1 MEPHQAWAGSSN
13 IFHPKGRLRSKTQ
26 TLRAAWVAECELGR
40 VQVERSVPITEHPPS
55 GALIRPDP
63 TLVTLRPALHTLRPA
78 LHTLEP
84 LSAVERVSGD
94 RSAK

>member
-13 IFHPKGRLRSKTQ
+13 IFHSKGRLRSKTQ
-26 TLRAAWVAECELGR
+26 TLRAARVAECELGR

-63 TLVTLRPALHTLRPA
+63 TLVTLRPALHTL
-78 LHTLEP
+78 EP
-84 LSAVERVSGD
+84 LSAVERVAGD

>member
-1 MEPHQAWAGSSN
+1 M
-13 IFHPKGRLRSKTQ
+13 
-26 TLRAAWVAECELGR
+26 AECELGR

-94 RSAK
+94 RSAKCSHVYSKLMTPTGVRSQPQPPCVAS